1 MMSKV
6 HILTTRYS
14 PNSVAF
20 NFPFIIHQRSLR
32 ENGILIRLVFK
43 EVKDIFECDVLFI
56 NSKWFRAKG
65 RLETERFLEIAE
77 RNADRILWFDTTD
90 STGTTQFFVMPF
102 VDGYYKAQVFRER
115 ERYLKE
121 YYGNRIYTDFYHKVY
136 GISDI
141 DNSYRS
147 ISTTKKNLKKIF
159 VSWNS
164 ALGDHGRYG
173 LYYNNLRERMPFP
186 FFYSGKFIN
195 EERNRKIDLSCRIG
209 YGYGRNTLRFQ
220 RKRIAEILAGTY
232 ALDTKKLSRKK
243 YYLEIENA
251 KIGISPFGCGEITLR
266 DFEIVIG
273 GAALLKPDMSHV
285 ETWPELY
292 VADETYVGHSWDFL
306 DFSSKIEYL
315 LEKDRFFEISENARN
330 LYRKYLLPSHDEHE
344 FVKRVSAIV
353 KRHL

>member
-121 YYGNRIYTDFYHKVY
+121 YDGNRIYTDFYHKVY

-159 VSWNS
+159 VSW
-164 ALGDHGRYG
+164 RT
-173 LYYNNLRERMPFP
+173 R
-186 FFYSGKFIN
+186 FY
-195 EERNRKIDLSCRIG
+195 
-209 YGYGRNTLRFQ
+209 
-220 RKRIAEILAGTY
+220 
-232 ALDTKKLSRKK
+232 
-243 YYLEIENA
+243 
-251 KIGISPFGCGEITLR
+251 
-266 DFEIVIG
+266 
-273 GAALLKPDMSHV
+273 
-285 ETWPELY
+285 
-292 VADETYVGHSWDFL
+292 
-306 DFSSKIEYL
+306 
-315 LEKDRFFEISENARN
+315 
-330 LYRKYLLPSHDEHE
+330 
-344 FVKRVSAIV
+344 
-353 KRHL
+353 